1 MRCYFDRVL
10 DEMSKSPSK
19 DTTLETRKT
28 LAVKVCF
35 IWFQMYILCVYS
47 LACTQIQGSVP
58 CPSIVQ
64 PFHFLSCLSHFI
76 FADIFRE
83 TIWLYAIFKNFSW
96 WQYMRPFF
104 RHLTTLLTMMLLS
117 WTTSDVSMELE
128 HLSWVWDMEWIRIR
142 NQRRSQ
148 PTSQSF
154 H

>member
-58 CPSIVQ
+58 CPNIVQ

-83 TIWLYAIFKNFSW
+83 TLWLYAKFKNFSW

-104 RHLTTLLTMMLLS
+104 RHLTTLLTMMPLS
-117 WTTSDVSMELE
+117 RTTSDVNMELE
-128 HLSWVWDMEWIRIR
+128 HLNWVWDMEWIRIR

>member
-58 CPSIVQ
+58 CPNIVQ

-76 FADIFRE
+76 FSDIFRE
-83 TIWLYAIFKNFSW
+83 NIWLYAIFKNFSW
-96 WQYMRPFF
+96 WQYMRLFF
-104 RHLTTLLTMMLLS
+104 RHLTTLLTMMPLS
-117 WTTSDVSMELE
+117 RTTSDVNMELE
-128 HLSWVWDMEWIRIR
+128 HLNWVWDMEWIRIR